1 MRIALL
7 IVGVLALAGIAFVT
21 YELTV
26 AEDLGDRA
34 EAILDEPERF
44 VGERV
49 TIAGEVEKFY
59 PDAFTLGETTW
70 GDELLIVPAD
80 GTSVPRVI
88 TRREARPHVQITG
101 TVHRNQGGVALPGP
115 RLEPFAGKPYVR
127 ATSIDVTNE

>member
-7 IVGVLALAGIAFVT
+7 IAGVLALAAIAFVT

-26 AEDLGDRA
+26 AEDLGERA
-34 EAILDEPERF
+34 EAIVDDPERF

-70 GDELLIVPAD
+70 GDELLIVPA
-80 GTSVPRVI
+80 GRTSVPRVI
-88 TRREARPHVQITG
+88 TRRDARPHVQITG
-101 TVHRNQGGVALPGP
+101 TVHRSQGGDALAGA
-115 RLEPFAGKPYVR
+115 RLEAFAGKPYVR
-127 ATSIDVTNE
+127 ATRIEVTNR